1 MVNVLADSNSIQLAP
16 ALDAIRLSLHVLAA
30 AIWVGGQIVMAGL
43 VPKLRGLDQKTVK
56 SIANQFAKMAWPA
69 FIVLILTG
77 LWNISSIN
85 IGSATLSWKIVF
97 SVKIFL
103 VVVTGVA
110 AYVHGKTSDRKVLA
124 VSGSIA
130 GTSAIIVLILGILI
144 AG

>member
-1 MVNVLADSNSIQLAP
+1 
-16 ALDAIRLSLHVLAA
+16 LDAIRLSLHVLAA

-130 GTSAIIVLILGILI
+130 GSSAIIVLILGILI

>member
-130 GTSAIIVLILGILI
+130 GSSAIIVLILGILI